1 MSENLKQR
9 NTQIPQE
16 AIKGA
21 ADKDAKYSIVGLS
34 NEQILALG
42 KFETLVTNKHIRD
55 IASIDLE
62 AGTVIKAYITTNRKE
77 QNKGNEIGE

>member
-21 ADKDAKYSIVGLS
+21 ADKDAKYSLAVLS

-42 KFETLVTNKHIRD
+42 KFETLVTNKHVRD

-62 AGTVIKAYITTNRKE
+62 AGTVIKAYTTNKKE